1 MRDFIEVEGDDVDDA
16 IAIALEKLGVTKD
29 LIDVEI
35 LDKPSK
41 GLLGLGAKG
50 AKIRVSVKGQDSAVD
65 AEGLVKD
72 ILSLMSIDATISQEE
87 ADDNILINISG
98 DNLGLLIGRHG
109 TTLDAIQY
117 LVNIGANKNKAVRQ
131 RVIVDVEGYRQQRVK
146 DIEGLATRIVEKVLA
161 GQSEIEL
168 RPMNAFERKVVHD
181 IVGKYDGVTSASIDE
196 GQDRHVVISPSV

>member
-146 DIEGLATRIVEKVLA
+146 DIEGLAARIVEKVLA